1 MVALHSITDPSLAPP
16 GKHGLMIETRYTP
29 YAPRGAKWTE
39 EGAEREASRLLGL
52 FEEYAPGVSKMVE
65 QIRPISPPDME
76 RDVLIP
82 RGNFMHADMAIEQMF
97 DSRPAKGLLDGYRVR
112 SVDGLYLCGAG
123 TFPGGGISGVP
134 GRNAAL
140 QIISNLRPS

>member
-1 MVALHSITDPSLAPP
+1 MVALHSITDPSLVPP
-16 GKHGLMIETRYTP
+16 GKHGLMLETRYTP

-39 EGAEREASRLLGL
+39 EAAEKEASRLLAL
-52 FEEYAPGVSKMVE
+52 FEEYAPGVSRMVE
-65 QIRPISPPDME
+65 QVRPISPPDME
-76 RDVLIP
+76 RDVLLP
-82 RGNFMHADMAIEQMF
+82 KGNFMHADMTIDLMF

-123 TFPGGGISGVP
+123 TFPGGAISGVP

-140 QIISNLRPS
+140 QIISSLRPR